1 MFVLVV
7 PKWKSF
13 PNDCVGENKEN
24 LAESKHPKGDTSF
37 GKCQEECEL
46 QSKCSAFEWY
56 EKGNMD
62 TKCYLILTDKVAVNG
77 SGNNNSL
84 NATCNIKPG
93 YFCFIFIHLHML

>member
-7 PKWKSF
+7 PKWESF
-13 PNDCVGENKEN
+13 PNNCVGENKEN
-24 LAESKHPKGDTSF
+24 LAESKHPKGDTNF
-37 GKCQEECEL
+37 EKCQEECEL

-77 SGNNNSL
+77 SGSNNSL

-93 YFCFIFIHLHML
+93 